1 MGLAPTTST
10 TMMMALGDALAIFL
24 LERKGFSADQFQDL
38 HPGGALGRRLLRVSD
53 IMHVDTD
60 LPVVAPDTPMSE
72 TILVITEKRLGCVGI
87 VGDGER
93 LAGIITDGDLR
104 RHMSADLLS
113 QPASSV
119 MTANPKTICPNA
131 LAAEALG
138 ILNQQ
143 QIQVLFVVEDGRPV
157 GLLHIHDCLRAG
169 IA

>member
-1 MGLAPTTST
+1 M
-10 TMMMALGDALAIFL
+10 
-24 LERKGFSADQFQDL
+24 
-38 HPGGALGRRLLRVSD
+38 RVCD
-53 IMHVDTD
+53 IMHKDTD
-60 LPVVAPDTPMSE
+60 LPVVTPDTPMSE
-72 TILVITEKRLGCVGI
+72 AILVITEKRLGCVGI
-87 VGDGER
+87 VGEAEG

-113 QPASSV
+113 QPAGSV
-119 MTANPKTICPNA
+119 MTANPKTIRPNA

-143 QIQVLFVVEDGRPV
+143 QIQALFVVEGGRPV